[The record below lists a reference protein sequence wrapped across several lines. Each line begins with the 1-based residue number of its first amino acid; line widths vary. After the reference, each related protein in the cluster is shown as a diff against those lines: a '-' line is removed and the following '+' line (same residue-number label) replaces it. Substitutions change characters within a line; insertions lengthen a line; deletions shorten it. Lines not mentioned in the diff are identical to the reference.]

1 MIVFCDLDG
10 TVADNS
16 HRTGFIQSTKK
27 DWDAFYSPELIAKD
41 SPISSA
47 TRALKRMMEMQGLLL
62 YFLTGRPEKT
72 RQATVE
78 WLRLHAPSAVATS
91 PILMR
96 PDGDFRKADVYK
108 EEHIQRVNTLYP
120 NRVKIFI
127 DDDLRNVDMYKRL
140 GIMMKAPECWEHIL

>member
-16 HRTGFIQSTKK
+16 HRIGFIQSTKK
-27 DWDAFYSPELIAKD
+27 DWDAFYSPELITKD
-41 SPISSA
+41 KPITSSIKVL
-47 TRALKRMMEMQGLLL
+47 RRMLEMQGLLL

-72 RQATVE
+72 RAATVE
-78 WLRLHAPSAVATS
+78 WLKANLSASHNA

-108 EEHIQRVNTLYP
+108 EEHIQKVHALYP
-120 NRVKIFI
+120 SKIKLFI
-127 DDDLRNVDMYKRL
+127 DDDLRNVAMYQRL
-140 GIMMKAPECWEHIL
+140 GLVLKAPECWEHL

>member
-27 DWDAFYSPELIAKD
+27 DWDAFYSPELIAND
-41 SPISSA
+41 LPIAPA
-47 TRALKRMMEMQGLLL
+47 TKALKRMMAMQGLLL

-78 WLRLHAPSAVATS
+78 WLRLHLPSVVATA
-91 PILMR
+91 PVLMR

-108 EEHIQRVNTLYP
+108 EEHIQKVTNLYP

-127 DDDLRNVDMYKRL
+127 DDDVRNSAMYQRL
-140 GIMMKAPECWEHIL
+140 GLMLKAPECWEHM

>member
-27 DWDAFYSPELIAKD
+27 DWDSFYSPELISKD
-41 SPISSA
+41 RPIASA
-47 TRALKRMMEMQGLLL
+47 VKALKRLMENQGLLL

-72 RQATVE
+72 RAATVE
-78 WLRLHAPSAVATS
+78 WLRLNLPWSNYA

-108 EEHIQRVNTLYP
+108 EEHIQKVRELYP
-120 NRVKIFI
+120 SKVRIFI
-127 DDDLRNVDMYKRL
+127 DDDLRNAEMYQRL
-140 GIMMKAPECWEHIL
+140 GIMLKAPECWDHIL